1 MSKYIGLAQRI
12 IDADDHAAE
21 FTCSDYDNGIK
32 AALEHLDRNPDRAPG
47 RAITTGALVDAWEN
61 AEVVDEYQTGD
72 VMIYMDE
79 SGDAVSVFTAD
90 SSRIAV
96 DNQRRLSR
104 APEET

>member
-1 MSKYIGLAQRI
+1 MSKYIDLVQRI
-12 IDADDHAAE
+12 IDADDR
-21 FTCSDYDNGIK
+21 T
-32 AALEHLDRNPDRAPG
+32 PDQVPG
-47 RAITTGALVDAWEN
+47 LTITTEALVDAWEN